1 MSTDTKFEETVR
13 NLLRAKPK
21 PHEEVTASP
30 KSQSC
35 DYDQSSSKRPTKLRN
50 SGED

>member
-13 NLLRAKPK
+13 NLLGMKPK
-21 PHEEVTASP
+21 PHVEAPASP
-30 KSQSC
+30 KSQSS
-35 DYDQSSSKRPTKLRN
+35 DDQSSSKRATTLRN